1 MTKTETKL
9 RMVNT
14 MFKTLGILVSLVVC
28 AALSVGVTAAQ
39 QPADGDQRMRI
50 DVSALG
56 PQVGERVPDFGLQD
70 QNGQTRN
77 LQSIM
82 GPKGAMLVFVR
93 SADW

>member
-1 MTKTETKL
+1 MA
-9 RMVNT
+9 NI
-14 MFKTLGILVSLVVC
+14 MFKTLGIRVSLVVC
-28 AALSVGVTAAQ
+28 GALSGGVIVAQ

-56 PQVGERVPDFGLQD
+56 PQVGERVPDFSLQD
-70 QNGQTRN
+70 QNGQTRD

-93 SADW
+93 SVDW